1 MVSTATHEWDPADP
15 FELAPGVWWVGAV
28 LAGDRFQCH
37 SYLIDA
43 GDRSVLIDPG
53 SPITV
58 EETLDKVARI
68 VPLESVRWVVCLHS
82 DPDVAGCVAQL
93 DERLTHPDLRMVSEW
108 RSATMLRHYGSSLPI
123 QRVEELGWVLDLGG
137 GRTLRFLLT
146 PYLHYPGAMVAFDSA
161 SRVLF
166 SSDLFGG
173 FSDGSELVATDA
185 ESCFEAMRLFH
196 EHYMPSR
203 EILANGLARI
213 RRAFRPIE
221 LVAPQHGVMIP
232 GPLVDDVF
240 ELLSRLECGLFLMAH
255 DDEDVAELLR
265 YSVTL
270 RRVQALA
277 SESAGLLE
285 LMEHVERL
293 LAELTGVRSVSLR
306 LEQDDGS
313 PIRLGEGLPRGAGSA
328 DLRSFAVPGGPPR
341 ASLEVEVAAGTQVS
355 AELRSTLEQVAIAL
369 RGPLDRHKE
378 VRRHQVEQDR
388 LRAQAVVDQLTSLYN
403 RHVLDAVDVDEPHA
417 VLLIDVDGFKAVN
430 DLHGHIVGDEV
441 LRRLATSVVSAVR
454 DGDVVVRYGGDEL
467 LGLVST
473 DSRSLASDVAQR
485 IRARAAELPLD
496 DLGVGLGV
504 TVSVGVAMH
513 RAGTPLSF
521 AIADADHAMYAAK
534 RAGRDRVRLHWLS
547 GDLPGPDP
555 VVVGQ
560 PVSPGASGPEEAL
573 R

>member
-1 MVSTATHEWDPADP
+1 MVSTATHEWDPAGP

-43 GDRSVLIDPG
+43 GDQSVLIDPG

-58 EETLDKVARI
+58 EETLDKVARV
-68 VPLESVRWVVCLHS
+68 VPLESVRSVVCLHS
-82 DPDVAGCVAQL
+82 DPDVAGCLAQL
-93 DERLTHPDLRMVSEW
+93 DGRLTHPDVRLVSEW

-161 SRVLF
+161 NRVLF

-173 FSDGSELVATDA
+173 FSEGSELVATDV

-232 GPLVDDVF
+232 GPMVDDVF
-240 ELLSRLECGLFLMAH
+240 EQLSRLECGLFLMAH

-270 RRVQALA
+270 RRIQALA

-293 LAELTGVRSVSLR
+293 LTELTGVRSVSLR

-313 PIRLGEGLPRGAGSA
+313 PLRIGEGLSRSTGSA
-328 DLRSFAVPGGPPR
+328 DPRSFSLPGGAPR
-341 ASLEVEVAAGTQVS
+341 ASLEVDVAPGAQLS
-355 AELRSTLEQVAIAL
+355 AELNSTLEQVAVAL
-369 RGPLDRHKE
+369 RGALDRHME
-378 VRRHQVEQDR
+378 LRRHQVEQDR

-403 RHVLDAVDVDEPHA
+403 RHALDAVDVDEPHA
-417 VLLIDVDGFKAVN
+417 VLLIDVDRFKVVN
-430 DLHGHIVGDEV
+430 DLHGHVVGDEV
-441 LRRLATSVVSAVR
+441 LRRLASSVVSVVR

-473 DSRSLASDVAQR
+473 DSRALASEVAQR

-496 DLGVGLGV
+496 DLGEGLGV

-513 RAGTPLSF
+513 RAGMPLSL

-534 RAGRDRVRLHWLS
+534 RAGRDRVRLHWLE
-547 GDLPGPDP
+547 GDLPAPGR
-555 VVVGQ
+555 VEVGQ
-560 PVSPGASGPEEAL
+560 PASPGASGPVEGL